1 MAKAHGKGY
10 CPVTLEVAL
19 PRTLTISNRKQLRHM
34 VIKGSGGQR
43 NKLRSCWYMKKTA
56 GKEERSATSNEKPT
70 NRYVMD
76 FEESIPEAEPTS
88 CGVKHMQIDRT
99 QSLC

>member
-1 MAKAHGKGY
+1 
-10 CPVTLEVAL
+10 
-19 PRTLTISNRKQLRHM
+19 
-34 VIKGSGGQR
+34 
-43 NKLRSCWYMKKTA
+43 MKKTA
-56 GKEERSATSNEKPT
+56 GKEERSTTSNEKPT